1 VSGGPGEHISLAA
14 GAEDIGLASMLA
26 DLIRQNLE
34 QNPRK
39 GTDFSRLSTA
49 VAMDVRDAEVM
60 ITLVFSR
67 GSLVIHAGIHG
78 APEIRIRAGAET
90 LLALPRVRIVG
101 GLPHLFGPDGRGLR
115 NGLLTGAVK
124 IHGMFRHPVKLVR
137 LTRLMSV
144 NG

>member
-1 VSGGPGEHISLAA
+1 
-14 GAEDIGLASMLA
+14 MLA

-39 GTDFSRLSTA
+39 GADFSRLSTA
-49 VAMDVRDAEVM
+49 VAMDVRDAEVA

-67 GSLVIHAGIHG
+67 GSLVIHGGIHG
-78 APEIRIRAGAET
+78 VPEIRIHADAES
-90 LLALPRVRIVG
+90 LLALPRVRIIG
-101 GLPHLFGPDGRGLR
+101 GLPYLFGPDGRGLR

-124 IHGMFRHPVKLVR
+124 IHGMFRHPVTLVR
-137 LTRLMSV
+137 FTRLMSI